1 MHVDFACLFDH
12 GLNLETPEKVPFRL
26 TQNLLHAMGAFG
38 ADGAFRQ
45 VSELTLEQLRSN
57 RSTLINVLST
67 PCIYLVDQCAEHTL
81 RLPLTNAR
89 EGALSIRLH
98 SDSEVQ

>member
-45 VSELTLEQLRSN
+45 VSELTL
-57 RSTLINVLST
+57 
-67 PCIYLVDQCAEHTL
+67 
-81 RLPLTNAR
+81 
-89 EGALSIRLH
+89 
-98 SDSEVQ
+98 